1 VGFKEILLH
10 VAFMSVLIF
19 CALIPCLALA
29 ETVARY
35 RACAARR
42 RVKAEQKAIALLKE
56 WLSPAQRAQ
65 YERDGHF
72 EVMGSHSGKRYRI
85 RRAGHMNID
94 ELSEHGALV
103 TIWCFGPDG
112 YLPVGDVM
120 LAQKIALETNE
131 KAALQV
137 ANSNH

>member
-1 VGFKEILLH
+1 MH

-19 CALIPCLALA
+19 CALIPCLALT

-42 RVKAEQKAIALLKE
+42 HVKAEQKALSLLKE

-72 EVMGSHSGKRYRI
+72 EV
-85 RRAGHMNID
+85 NID
-94 ELSEHGALV
+94 EFSEHGALV
-103 TIWCFGPDG
+103 AVWCFGPHG

-131 KAALQV
+131 TAALQV

>member
-1 VGFKEILLH
+1 VNFEEALSH
-10 VAFMSVLIF
+10 VAFMLALIF
-19 CALIPCLALA
+19 CTMIPCLLLT

-35 RACAARR
+35 RACAARHR
-42 RVKAEQKAIALLKE
+42 LKAEQRALALLKD
-56 WLSPAQRAQ
+56 WLSPRQLAQ

-103 TIWCFGPDG
+103 AIWCFGPHG

-131 KAALQV
+131 KVALQV